1 MKKGEATGPQK
12 SKSLATQPQQEG
24 EETVRRVDD
33 RQRHRQAYG
42 AVSTRIAD
50 QADELMTTANELPD
64 PEDVTHV
71 SEISL
76 AALHSIEQ
84 RLGALR
90 VELAQ
95 LLDLL

>member
-1 MKKGEATGPQK
+1 MKKGPATGPQK
-12 SKSLATQPQQEG
+12 SRSLTAQPLPE

-42 AVSTRIAD
+42 AVSTRIAE

-71 SEISL
+71 SEVSL
-76 AALHSIEQ
+76 SALHSIEQ